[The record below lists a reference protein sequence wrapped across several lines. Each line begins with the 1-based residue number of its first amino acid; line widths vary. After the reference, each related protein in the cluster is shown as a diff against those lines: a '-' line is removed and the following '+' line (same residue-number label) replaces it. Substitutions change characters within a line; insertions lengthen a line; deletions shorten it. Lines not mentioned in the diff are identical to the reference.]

1 MQRRKLEELNLLDD
15 FLFNA
20 MLAYPDTGEA
30 FIRKLLETLFDRK
43 FPHLKIRA
51 QESFAGVNTDLRGAR
66 LDVYIEEDG
75 SVQINGDEIPTV
87 YDVEPDHNHKSAEIK
102 AFPKRARFY
111 HAMIDRRSLK
121 AGEDFGKMK
130 KVYVIF
136 ICDYDPFGYDRVLY
150 TIKNRCLE
158 EPTMPYED
166 DAETWVLY
174 TRGKK
179 GNISESLRQLL
190 SYMENTNQN
199 NAINEDLRDIQQM
212 VDQVKRD
219 GEVSLRYMKW
229 FEHDQMMYE
238 QGRKEEQENTERE
251 RKIAEQE
258 RKNAEQEKKRAEAA
272 EQFAKAAKQEV
283 KIAEQEK
290 KLTKHLLADQRLEDL
305 QRALD
310 DAAFRDQLLQ
320 EYGIR

>member
-75 SVQINGDEIPTV
+75 SVQINGDEILTV

-121 AGEDFGKMK
+121 AGENFGKMK

-136 ICDYDPFGYDRVLY
+136 ICDYDPFGYDRALY
-150 TIKNRCLE
+150 MIKNRCLE

-290 KLTKHLLADQRLEDL
+290 KLTKHLLSDQRLEDL

>member
-30 FIRKLLETLFDRK
+30 FIRNLLETLFDRK

-51 QESFAGVNTDLRGAR
+51 QESFEGVNTDLCGAR

-75 SVQINGDEIPTV
+75 SVQINGEEIPAV
-87 YDVEPDHNHKSAEIK
+87 YDVEPDHNHKAAEIK

-121 AGEDFGKMK
+121 AGEHFGKMK

-136 ICDYDPFGYDRVLY
+136 ICDYDPFGYDRALY

-158 EPTMPYED
+158 EPELPYED

-290 KLTKHLLADQRLEDL
+290 KLTKHLLSDQRLEDL

>member
-51 QESFAGVNTDLRGAR
+51 QESFAGSNTDLRGAR

-102 AFPKRARFY
+102 AFPTRARFY

-121 AGEDFGKMK
+121 AGEHFGKMK

-290 KLTKHLLADQRLEDL
+290 KLTKYLLSDQRLEDL

>member
-121 AGEDFGKMK
+121 AGENFGKMK

-136 ICDYDPFGYDRVLY
+136 ICDYDPFGYDRALY

-251 RKIAEQE
+251 RKIAERE

-272 EQFAKAAKQEV
+272 EQFVKAAKQEV

>member
-15 FLFNA
+15 FLFHA

-51 QESFAGVNTDLRGAR
+51 QESFAGVNTDFRGAR

-75 SVQINGDEIPTV
+75 SAQINGDEIPTV
-87 YDVEPDHNHKSAEIK
+87 YDVEPDHNHKNAEIK

-121 AGEDFGKMK
+121 AGEHFGKMK

-136 ICDYDPFGYDRVLY
+136 ICDYDPFGYDRALY

-238 QGRKEEQENTERE
+238 QGRQDEQENTERE
-251 RKIAEQE
+251 KE
-258 RKNAEQEKKRAEAA
+258 
-272 EQFAKAAKQEV
+272 
-283 KIAEQEK
+283 
-290 KLTKHLLADQRLEDL
+290 LTRHLLKDQRVADA

-310 DAAFRDQLLQ
+310 DPAFRDQLLK
-320 EYGIR
+320 EYGIH

>member
-43 FPHLKIRA
+43 FPHLKIRV
-51 QESFAGVNTDLRGAR
+51 QESFLGVNTDFRGAR

-87 YDVEPDHNHKSAEIK
+87 YDVEPDHNNKTAEIK

-121 AGEDFGKMK
+121 AGENFGKMK

-158 EPTMPYED
+158 EPELPYED

-179 GNISESLRQLL
+179 GNISENLRQLL

-199 NAINEDLRDIQQM
+199 NAINKDLRDIQQM

-238 QGRKEEQENTERE
+238 QGRMD
-251 RKIAEQE
+251 
-258 RKNAEQEKKRAEAA
+258 EQEKTERAERRAEAA
-272 EQFAKAAKQEV
+272 EQQNE
-283 KIAEQEK
+283 
-290 KLTKHLLADQRLEDL
+290 LTKHLLADQRIADL

-310 DAAFRDQLLQ
+310 DPEFRDRLLQ
-320 EYGIR
+320 EYGIH

>member
-1 MQRRKLEELNLLDD
+1 M
-15 FLFNA
+15 
-20 MLAYPDTGEA
+20 
-30 FIRKLLETLFDRK
+30 
-43 FPHLKIRA
+43 A
-51 QESFAGVNTDLRGAR
+51 QGWMS
-66 LDVYIEEDG
+66 YIEEDG

-121 AGEDFGKMK
+121 AGENFGKMK

-136 ICDYDPFGYDRVLY
+136 ICDYDPFGYDRALY

-251 RKIAEQE
+251 RKIAERE

-272 EQFAKAAKQEV
+272 EQFVKAAKQEV

>member
-15 FLFNA
+15 FLFHA

-51 QESFAGVNTDLRGAR
+51 QESFAGVNTDFHGAR

-75 SVQINGDEIPTV
+75 SAQINGDEIPTV
-87 YDVEPDHNHKSAEIK
+87 YDVEPDHNHKNAEIK

-121 AGEDFGKMK
+121 AGEHFGKMK

-238 QGRKEEQENTERE
+238 QGRQDEQENTERE
-251 RKIAEQE
+251 KE
-258 RKNAEQEKKRAEAA
+258 
-272 EQFAKAAKQEV
+272 
-283 KIAEQEK
+283 
-290 KLTKHLLADQRLEDL
+290 LTRHLLKDQRVADA

-310 DAAFRDQLLQ
+310 DPAFRDQLLK
-320 EYGIR
+320 EYGIH

>member
-75 SVQINGDEIPTV
+75 SVQINGDEIPTI
-87 YDVEPDHNHKSAEIK
+87 YDVEPDHNHKTAEIK

-121 AGEDFGKMK
+121 AGEHFGKMK

-238 QGRKEEQENTERE
+238 QGCQDEQENTERE
-251 RKIAEQE
+251 KE
-258 RKNAEQEKKRAEAA
+258 
-272 EQFAKAAKQEV
+272 
-283 KIAEQEK
+283 
-290 KLTKHLLADQRLEDL
+290 LTRHLLKDQRVADA

-310 DAAFRDQLLQ
+310 DPAFRDQLLK
-320 EYGIR
+320 EYGIH

>member
-51 QESFAGVNTDLRGAR
+51 QESFVGVNTDLRGAR

-75 SVQINGDEIPTV
+75 SVQINGEEIPAV
-87 YDVEPDHNHKSAEIK
+87 YDVEPDHNHKAAEIK

-121 AGEDFGKMK
+121 AGEHFGKMK

-136 ICDYDPFGYDRVLY
+136 ICDYDPFGYDRALY

-290 KLTKHLLADQRLEDL
+290 KLTKHLLSDQRLEDL
-305 QRALD
+305 QRALV
-310 DAAFRDQLLQ
+310 DAAFRDQRLQ

>member
-51 QESFAGVNTDLRGAR
+51 QESFAGSNTDLRGAR

-75 SVQINGDEIPTV
+75 SVQINGDEIPTI
-87 YDVEPDHNHKSAEIK
+87 YDVEPDHNHKTAEIK

-121 AGEDFGKMK
+121 AGEHFGKMK

-136 ICDYDPFGYDRVLY
+136 ICDYDPFGYDRALY

-158 EPTMPYED
+158 EPELPYED

-251 RKIAEQE
+251 RKIAERE

-272 EQFAKAAKQEV
+272 EQFVKAAKQEV

-290 KLTKHLLADQRLEDL
+290 KLTKHLLSDQRLEDL

>member
-51 QESFAGVNTDLRGAR
+51 QESFVGVNTDLRGAR

-121 AGEDFGKMK
+121 AGEHFGKMK

-136 ICDYDPFGYDRVLY
+136 ICDYDPFGYDRALY
-150 TIKNRCLE
+150 T
-158 EPTMPYED
+158 D
-166 DAETWVLY
+166 
-174 TRGKK
+174 
-179 GNISESLRQLL
+179 
-190 SYMENTNQN
+190 
-199 NAINEDLRDIQQM
+199 NAI
-212 VDQVKRD
+212 
-219 GEVSLRYMKW
+219 
-229 FEHDQMMYE
+229 
-238 QGRKEEQENTERE
+238 
-251 RKIAEQE
+251 
-258 RKNAEQEKKRAEAA
+258 
-272 EQFAKAAKQEV
+272 
-283 KIAEQEK
+283 
-290 KLTKHLLADQRLEDL
+290 
-305 QRALD
+305 
-310 DAAFRDQLLQ
+310 
-320 EYGIR
+320 

>member
-43 FPHLKIRA
+43 FPHLKICA

-75 SVQINGDEIPTV
+75 SVQINGDEIPTI
-87 YDVEPDHNHKSAEIK
+87 YDVEPDHNHKTAEIK

-121 AGEDFGKMK
+121 AGENFGKMK

-136 ICDYDPFGYDRVLY
+136 ICDYDPFGYDRALY

-158 EPTMPYED
+158 EPELPYED

-238 QGRKEEQENTERE
+238 QGRQDEQENTERE
-251 RKIAEQE
+251 KE
-258 RKNAEQEKKRAEAA
+258 
-272 EQFAKAAKQEV
+272 
-283 KIAEQEK
+283 
-290 KLTKHLLADQRLEDL
+290 LTRHLLKDQRVADA

-310 DAAFRDQLLQ
+310 DPAFRDQLLK
-320 EYGIR
+320 EYGIH

>member
-121 AGEDFGKMK
+121 AGENFGKMK

-251 RKIAEQE
+251 RKIAERE

-272 EQFAKAAKQEV
+272 EQFVKAAKQEV

-290 KLTKHLLADQRLEDL
+290 KLTKHLLSDQRLEDL

>member
-15 FLFNA
+15 FLFHA

-51 QESFAGVNTDLRGAR
+51 QESFAGVNTDFRGAR

-75 SVQINGDEIPTV
+75 SAQINGDEIPTV
-87 YDVEPDHNHKSAEIK
+87 YDVEPDHNHKNAEIK

-121 AGEDFGKMK
+121 AGEHFGKMK

-136 ICDYDPFGYDRVLY
+136 ICDYDPFGYDRALY

-158 EPTMPYED
+158 EPELPYED

-238 QGRKEEQENTERE
+238 QGRQDEQENTERE
-251 RKIAEQE
+251 KE
-258 RKNAEQEKKRAEAA
+258 
-272 EQFAKAAKQEV
+272 
-283 KIAEQEK
+283 
-290 KLTKHLLADQRLEDL
+290 LTRHLLKDQRVADA

-310 DAAFRDQLLQ
+310 DPAFRDQLLK
-320 EYGIR
+320 EYGIH

>member
-15 FLFNA
+15 FLFHA

-121 AGEDFGKMK
+121 AGENFGKMK

-290 KLTKHLLADQRLEDL
+290 KLTKHLLSDQRLEDL

>member
-15 FLFNA
+15 FLFHA

-51 QESFAGVNTDLRGAR
+51 QESFAGVNTDFRGAR

-75 SVQINGDEIPTV
+75 SAQINGDEIPTV
-87 YDVEPDHNHKSAEIK
+87 YDVEPDHNHKNAEIK

-121 AGEDFGKMK
+121 AGEHFGKMK

-136 ICDYDPFGYDRVLY
+136 ICDYDPFGYDRALY

-251 RKIAEQE
+251 RKIADQE

-290 KLTKHLLADQRLEDL
+290 KLTKHLLSDQRWEDL